1 MLKNA
6 LNISQCVEILFH
18 EFLKINDKI
27 ILSSQNGSIP
37 N

>member
-18 EFLKINDKI
+18 EFLKIIDEI
-27 ILSSQNGSIP
+27 ILSIQNGSIP